1 MIMTKRSSYC
11 LRRKWH
17 GWWIGFEQHSNQCFS
32 FYLPFLVFTSW
43 YSKNKTNSDQFK
55 FSSGR
60 QMSILNFRMKWEQYL
75 RRLPEPV
82 QQRNI
87 SKSKWTW
94 WRWLEN
100 LLWAATL
107 NSGNHFKET
116 SYYTVQV
123 NEHQSLHYKMNLKN
137 QNKREGPNIIPQMR
151 LQREALVCST

>member
-1 MIMTKRSSYC
+1 MDDGLDLNSIRINAFLFTFPFWSLPADIQKTKPT
-11 LRRKWH
+11 L
-17 GWWIGFEQHSNQCFS
+17 
-32 FYLPFLVFTSW
+32 
-43 YSKNKTNSDQFK
+43 TNS
-55 FSSGR
+55 SSVQVDRWTSSTSGW
-60 QMSILNFRMKWEQYL
+60 NVKWEQYL